1 LRFYNHVLSR
11 SLEITQ
17 KTASELKVLVS
28 DKYNFPSIDKD
39 SCGPVLRIPKP
50 IKKKKGFIL
59 NGVTF
64 QNDAL
69 GRSMLMRMIMSSV
82 EHLSIHA
89 MISNF
94 SLYKDWVKGKDQKLA
109 VFVIDLIEDVCVN
122 WYAKS
127 GPRGLLPDFAFSNAV
142 SYATLTNPE
151 KIRSKQIL
159 MQSALLSYF
168 VAGRYRY
175 LLPSSVKRD
184 VFLILGELQKFEKF
198 LSEKN
203 SKSISGK
210 LWSDDDINKMKMELA
225 DSIYKRL
232 KKYGAPKQ
240 MLFLPYTE
248 SGTSAERFGQEQVFD
263 MEKSVGILADTYK
276 TLGLKFTNN
285 RSLKEILRMSQSEDT
300 AGILY
305 EIAHEQLWKDRLVKQ
320 YMKLVNSTEF
330 DDFVF
335 PEEDYAEYYRMYR
348 KYAGAIRKVIDQIRQ
363 LKNDLDSNPN
373 QEIGQTD
380 LQEVIQAI
388 SGDKANYNMFIR
400 DDYLTKNEAWGI
412 LLDMSSSLKPFSV
425 TTKEMALC
433 LGEVAK
439 ELMAGE
445 GNWGL
450 YAFSNKFTVVK
461 DIGEEYNANVKARIG
476 GLTKGG
482 LSYIPDAL
490 QLGAQIVTSAGKE
503 HNYLFVISDG
513 LPSGYPGIEAKL
525 ETTIKK
531 LAQGGLII
539 IPVGIGSNGLQKYL
553 RSTYLKADNVHDLM
567 GKFTKMYF
575 SLSTN

>member
-1 LRFYNHVLSR
+1 MRFYNHVLSR

-50 IKKKKGFIL
+50 IRKKKGFIL
-59 NGVTF
+59 NGITF

-69 GRSMLMRMIMSSV
+69 GRAMLMRMVMSSV

-94 SLYKDWVKGKDQKLA
+94 SSYKDWIKGKDQRLA
-109 VFVIDLIEDVCVN
+109 VFVIDLIEDACVN
-122 WYAKS
+122 WYVKS
-127 GPRGLLPDFAFSNAV
+127 GPRGLLQDFAFSNAV
-142 SYATLTNPE
+142 SYATLTKPE
-151 KIRSKQIL
+151 KIRSRQIL

-168 VAGRYRY
+168 IAGRYRY

-203 SKSISGK
+203 SKSMPSK
-210 LWSDDDINKMKMELA
+210 LWSDDDINKMKMRLA

-232 KKYGAPKQ
+232 KTYGAPKQ
-240 MLFLPYTE
+240 MLYLPYTE
-248 SGTSAERFGQEQVFD
+248 SGTATERFSQEQVFD
-263 MEKSVGILADTYK
+263 MTKSVGILADTYK
-276 TLGLKFTNN
+276 TLGLKFTNT
-285 RSLKEILRMSQSEDT
+285 RSVQEILRMSQSEDT
-300 AGILY
+300 VGILY
-305 EIAHEQLWKDRLVKQ
+305 EIAHEQLWKDRLVKH
-320 YMKLVNSTEF
+320 YMKLVNNTEF

-335 PEEDYAEYYRMYR
+335 PEEDYAEYYRIYR

-388 SGDKANYNMFIR
+388 SGNKANYNMFIR

-476 GLTKGG
+476 GLGKGG

-490 QLGAQIVTSAGKE
+490 QLGAQILTNAGRE

-531 LAQGGLII
+531 LTQGGLVI
-539 IPVGIGSNGLQKYL
+539 IPVG
-553 RSTYLKADNVHDLM
+553 
-567 GKFTKMYF
+567 
-575 SLSTN
+575 

>member
-1 LRFYNHVLSR
+1 MRFYNHVLSR

-39 SCGPVLRIPKP
+39 SCGPILRIPKP
-50 IKKKKGFIL
+50 IRKKKGFIL
-59 NGVTF
+59 NGITF

-69 GRSMLMRMIMSSV
+69 GRAMMMRMVMSSV

-89 MISNF
+89 MVSNF
-94 SLYKDWVKGKDQKLA
+94 SSYKDWVKGKDQRLA
-109 VFVIDLIEDVCVN
+109 VFVIDLIEDLCVN
-122 WYAKS
+122 WYVKS
-127 GPRGLLPDFAFSNAV
+127 GPRGLLQDFAFSNAV
-142 SYATLTNPE
+142 SYATLTKPE
-151 KIRSKQIL
+151 TIRSKQIL

-168 VAGRYRY
+168 IAGRYRY

-203 SKSISGK
+203 SKSMPSK
-210 LWSDDDINKMKMELA
+210 LWNDDDINKMKMRLA

-232 KKYGAPKQ
+232 KRYGAPKQ
-240 MLFLPYTE
+240 MLYLPYTE
-248 SGTSAERFGQEQVFD
+248 SGTATERFSQEQVFD
-263 MEKSVGILADTYK
+263 MTKSVGILADTYK
-276 TLGLKFTNN
+276 TLGLKFTGS
-285 RSLKEILRMSQSEDT
+285 RSVQEILRMSQSEDT

-305 EIAHEQLWKDRLVKQ
+305 EIAHEQLWKDRLVKH
-320 YMKLVNSTEF
+320 YMKLVNNTEF

-335 PEEDYAEYYRMYR
+335 PEEDYAEYYRIYR

-476 GLTKGG
+476 GLGKGG

-490 QLGAQIVTSAGKE
+490 QLGAQILTNAGKE

-531 LAQGGLII
+531 LTQGGLVI
-539 IPVGIGSNGLQKYL
+539 IPVGIGSNALQKYL
-553 RSTYLKADNVHDLM
+553 RNTYLKADNVHDLM
-567 GKFTKMYF
+567 GKFTKIYF
-575 SLSTN
+575 SLSSN

>member
-39 SCGPVLRIPKP
+39 ACGPVLRIPKP
-50 IKKKKGFIL
+50 IRKRKGFIL
-59 NGVTF
+59 NGITF
-64 QNDAL
+64 QNDPL
-69 GRSMLMRMIMSSV
+69 GRSMLMRMVMSSV

-94 SLYKDWVKGKDQKLA
+94 SLYKEWIKGKDQRLA
-109 VFVIDLIEDVCVN
+109 LFVIDLIEDVCVN
-122 WYAKS
+122 WYVKS
-127 GPRGLLPDFAFSNAV
+127 GPRSLLPDFAFSNAV
-142 SYATLTNPE
+142 SYATLTKPE
-151 KIRSKQIL
+151 KINSKQIL

-168 VAGRYRY
+168 IAGRYRY

-184 VFLILGELQKFEKF
+184 VFLILGELQKLEKF

-203 SKSISGK
+203 SKSIPGK
-210 LWSDDDINKMKMELA
+210 LWNDDDIDKMKMRLA

-232 KKYGAPKQ
+232 KRYGTPKQ
-240 MLFLPYTE
+240 MLYLPYTE
-248 SGTSAERFGQEQVFD
+248 SGTATERFSQEQVFD
-263 MEKSVGILADTYK
+263 MTKSVGILADTYK
-276 TLGLKFTNN
+276 TLGLRFTNN
-285 RSLKEILRMSQSEDT
+285 GSLQEILRMSQSEDT
-300 AGILY
+300 SGILY
-305 EIAHEQLWKDRLVKQ
+305 DIAHEQQWKDRLVKH

-335 PEEDYAEYYRMYR
+335 PEEDYAEYYRIYR
-348 KYAGAIRKVIDQIRQ
+348 RHADAIRKVIDQIRH

-373 QEIGQTD
+373 QELGQMD
-380 LQEVIQAI
+380 IQEAIQAI

-400 DDYLTKNEAWGI
+400 DDYLSKNEAWGI

-425 TTKEMALC
+425 ASKELALC
-433 LGEVAK
+433 LAEVAK

-450 YAFSNKFTVVK
+450 YAFSNKFVVVK
-461 DIGEEYNANVKARIG
+461 DIGEEYSANVKARIG
-476 GLTKGG
+476 GLSKGG

-490 QLGAQIVTSAGKE
+490 QLGAQILTSAGKE

-513 LPSGYPGIEAKL
+513 IPAGYPEIEAKL
-525 ETTIKK
+525 EATIKK
-531 LAQGGLII
+531 LTQGGLII
-539 IPVGIGSNGLQKYL
+539 IAVGIGSNGLQKYL
-553 RSTYLKADNVHDLM
+553 RSTYLKADTVNDLM
-567 GKFTKMYF
+567 GKFTKIYF
-575 SLSTN
+575 SLATN